1 MNIIKNYFLK
11 GLLYSVPVAVT
22 FWVII
27 ESYNFLDGIIGNH
40 LPESTQ
46 IPFLGI
52 LVMFVLITLFG
63 YIGTK
68 VISSPFTSVFKNLL
82 NKAPL
87 LKTIYSSVK
96 DLMNTFVGQKKG
108 FSEPVLV
115 KVYENSTIERIGF
128 ITNEDVESLNIN
140 KGKVLVYLPHSY
152 AISGQL
158 FVVEKRHVTRIDKPA
173 SEVMKLIISGGVTEI
188 DDN

>member
-11 GLLYSVPVAVT
+11 GLLYSVPVSYL
-22 FWVII
+22 WVII

-40 LPESTQ
+40 LPESLQ

-52 LVMFVLITLFG
+52 LVMFLFITLFG

-68 VISSPFTSVFKNLL
+68 IISSPITSIFKDLL
-82 NKAPL
+82 NKSHL

-115 KVYENSTIERIGF
+115 KVYENSTIKEL
-128 ITNEDVESLNIN
+128 DL
-140 KGKVLVYLPHSY
+140 LL
-152 AISGQL
+152 
-158 FVVEKRHVTRIDKPA
+158 
-173 SEVMKLIISGGVTEI
+173 MKMW
-188 DDN
+188 NR

>member
-1 MNIIKNYFLK
+1 MNKIKNYFLK
-11 GLLYSVPVAVT
+11 GLLYCVPMGVT
-22 FWVII
+22 IWVIL
-27 ESYNFLDGIIGNH
+27 EAYKLLDGIIGNH
-40 LPESTQ
+40 LPQSLQ

-52 LVMFVLITLFG
+52 LLMFIIITFFG
-63 YIGTK
+63 YIGSL
-68 VISSPFTSVFKNLL
+68 IIASPFNSIFLNLL

-115 KVYENSTIERIGF
+115 KVYENSTIQRIGF
-128 ITNEDVESLNIN
+128 ITNKDVDSLKLK
-140 KGKVLVYLPHSY
+140 KGKVLVYMPHSY

-158 FVVEKRHVTRIDKPA
+158 FVVEMKNITPVDKPA

-188 DDN
+188 DKN

>member
-1 MNIIKNYFLK
+1 MNNIKNYFFK
-11 GLLYSVPVAVT
+11 GILYSVPAAVT
-22 FWVII
+22 LWVIL
-27 ESYNFLDGIIGNH
+27 EAYNFLDGIIGNH
-40 LPESTQ
+40 LPESLQ

-52 LVMFVLITLFG
+52 LVMFVLITFFG
-63 YIGTK
+63 YIG
-68 VISSPFTSVFKNLL
+68 SVLIATPLNSFFHNLL

-128 ITNEDVESLNIN
+128 ITNEDVESLNI
-140 KGKVLVYLPHSY
+140 KTGKVLVYMPHSY

-158 FVVEKRHVTRIDKPA
+158 FVVEKKNITPIDKSA

-188 DDN
+188 DEN

>member
-40 LPESTQ
+40 LPESLQ

-52 LVMFVLITLFG
+52 LVMFLIITLFG

-68 VISSPFTSVFKNLL
+68 VISSPITSIFKHLL
-82 NKAPL
+82 NKNP
-87 LKTIYSSVK
+87 Y
-96 DLMNTFVGQKKG
+96 
-108 FSEPVLV
+108 
-115 KVYENSTIERIGF
+115 
-128 ITNEDVESLNIN
+128 
-140 KGKVLVYLPHSY
+140 
-152 AISGQL
+152 
-158 FVVEKRHVTRIDKPA
+158 
-173 SEVMKLIISGGVTEI
+173 
-188 DDN
+188 

>member
-1 MNIIKNYFLK
+1 MNNIKNYFLK
-11 GLLYSVPVAVT
+11 GLLYSVPIAVT

-27 ESYNFLDGIIGNH
+27 EAYNFLDGIIGNH
-40 LPESTQ
+40 LPESLQ
-46 IPFLGI
+46 IPFLGL
-52 LVMFVLITLFG
+52 LVMVALITFFG
-63 YIGTK
+63 YIGS
-68 VISSPFTSVFKNLL
+68 VIIVTPFNSFFQNLL
-82 NKAPL
+82 NRAPL

-115 KVYENSTIERIGF
+115 KIYENSTIERIGF
-128 ITNEDVESLNIN
+128 ITNEEVESLNIK
-140 KGKVLVYLPHSY
+140 KGKVLVYMPHSY

-158 FVVEKRHVTRIDKPA
+158 FVVDKKNITPIDRSS

-188 DDN
+188 DE

>member
-1 MNIIKNYFLK
+1 MNNIKNYFLK
-11 GLLYSVPVAVT
+11 GILYSVPVAVT
-22 FWVII
+22 LWVIL
-27 ESYNFLDGIIGNH
+27 ETYNFLDGIIGNH
-40 LPESTQ
+40 LPENLQ
-46 IPFLGI
+46 IPFLGL
-52 LVMFVLITLFG
+52 LVMFVLITFFG
-63 YIGTK
+63 YIGS
-68 VISSPFTSVFKNLL
+68 VLISTPFNSFFQSLL

-115 KVYENSTIERIGF
+115 KIYENSTIERIGF
-128 ITNEDVESLNIN
+128 ITNEDVESLNI
-140 KGKVLVYLPHSY
+140 KTEKVLVYMPHSY

-158 FVVEKRHVTRIDKPA
+158 FVVEKENITPIDKSA

-188 DDN
+188 DEN

>member
-1 MNIIKNYFLK
+1 
-11 GLLYSVPVAVT
+11 
-22 FWVII
+22 
-27 ESYNFLDGIIGNH
+27 
-40 LPESTQ
+40 
-46 IPFLGI
+46 
-52 LVMFVLITLFG
+52 MFVFITLFG

-68 VISSPFTSVFKNLL
+68 VISSPVTTIFKDLL

-158 FVVEKRHVTRIDKPA
+158 FVVEKKYVTRINKPA
-173 SEVMKLIISGGVTEI
+173 SEVMKLIISGGVTQI

>member
-40 LPESTQ
+40 LPEYT
-46 IPFLGI
+46 IPFLKM

-68 VISSPFTSVFKNLL
+68 VISSPFTSVFKDLL

-96 DLMNTFVGQKKG
+96 DLMNTFVKQKKD
-108 FSEPVLV
+108 FQNL
-115 KVYENSTIERIGF
+115 YW
-128 ITNEDVESLNIN
+128 
-140 KGKVLVYLPHSY
+140 
-152 AISGQL
+152 
-158 FVVEKRHVTRIDKPA
+158 
-173 SEVMKLIISGGVTEI
+173 
-188 DDN
+188 

>member
-22 FWVII
+22 CWVII

-40 LPESTQ
+40 LPNRLQ

-52 LVMFVLITLFG
+52 FVMFLLITLFG

-68 VISSPFTSVFKNLL
+68 VISSPITSIFKDLL

-115 KVYENSTIERIGF
+115 KVYENSTIERIGY
-128 ITNEDVESLNIN
+128 ITNEDVESLKIK
-140 KGKVLVYLPHSY
+140 KGKVLVYMPHSY

-158 FVVEKRHVTRIDKPA
+158 FVVEKKYVTRIDQPA
-173 SEVMKLIISGGVTEI
+173 SEVMKLIISGGVTDI